1 MNMRSALLHVGADLV
16 RSMVTVAEGSEPCFS
31 WVHARNDAAKRSVK
45 HSCRGC
51 LVIFFHADG
60 RSTDAYASLIVSL
73 TVLVGAAAGMV
84 SWTRPMLH

>member
-16 RSMVTVAEGSEPCFS
+16 RSMVTVAE
-31 WVHARNDAAKRSVK
+31 
-45 HSCRGC
+45 GC

-84 SWTRPMLH
+84 SWTRLSLRILGSQRADTALLCAE